1 MGILKQILTQMKI
14 IKTITIIEYN
24 NNDNNND
31 TSNKN
36 KRSDNNEK
44 NNNYVIRLFC
54 VEPINPKKNRN

>member
-1 MGILKQILTQMKI
+1 MEILKQILTQIKI
-14 IKTITIIEYN
+14 IKTITRIEYN

-44 NNNYVIRLFC
+44 NNNYVIRLLC
-54 VEPINPKKNRN
+54 VEPINSKKDRN